1 MTRPRRTPSI
11 NHLDQPINPSDHF
24 QLNEQFFAPFLGRDF
39 EGFGTD
45 PLTPEEEEELLF
57 LSRVH
62 DADAREHGFILS
74 NN

>member
-1 MTRPRRTPSI
+1 MTRPKRTPSI

-24 QLNEQFFAPFLGRDF
+24 TADEQFFVGFQDF
-39 EGFGTD
+39 STE
-45 PLTPEEEEELLF
+45 PLTREEEEELLF

-62 DADAREHGFILS
+62 DADARELGFILS